1 MVLYIYNEQLIDSL
15 QFKESNAKASNLRLN
30 YIFFRLTLHNVG
42 FDKKIEAT
50 LLMRIWNCT
59 AHVYTKNMW
68 SFTYRVD
75 VDNLTEFDYII
86 PINYKILWINLL

>member
-1 MVLYIYNEQLIDSL
+1 M
-15 QFKESNAKASNLRLN
+15 
-30 YIFFRLTLHNVG
+30 LTLHNVG
-42 FDKKIEAT
+42 FDKKIKAT
-50 LLMRIWNCT
+50 LLKRIWNCT

-86 PINYKILWINLL
+86 PIKKYKILWINLL

>member
-1 MVLYIYNEQLIDSL
+1 MIVNNAQCKG
-15 QFKESNAKASNLRLN
+15 FKPQIEL

-42 FDKKIEAT
+42 FDKKIKAT
-50 LLMRIWNCT
+50 LLKRIWNCT

-68 SFTYRVD
+68 SFTYPVD